1 MKTLNEQKRY
11 GVEVEF
17 IARMD
22 RYDLA
27 DLITQ
32 ETGQRIHCVSYGDK
46 SNKWRLKNDSSLNT
60 FGDGGYCMELV
71 TPK

>member
-17 IARMD
+17 IATMD

-32 ETGQRIHCVSYGDK
+32 ETGQRIHCVSYG
-46 SNKWRLKNDSSLNT
+46 
-60 FGDGGYCMELV
+60 
-71 TPK
+71 